1 MADDKSEEPTA
12 KRLRE
17 ARAKGQVAK
26 SSDLTQAGG
35 FIAAGAVLSFAGAGI
50 VESLKAL
57 MIQSFQS
64 AGLSG
69 AAGSNVLI
77 ARFSSAWLHFLQLV
91 APIFGVL
98 VISAIVFNF
107 LQLGG
112 LVFSFQVLTPK
123 FEKLNPV
130 QGFQNIFLKS
140 RTYIELVKNLVKF
153 AVVLWITYSTF
164 RDSLPSAVFSAR
176 LGLPQTAAVTS
187 QLMFALLFKVGG
199 VFLIL
204 GAADF
209 FIQKKMYIKGLR
221 MSKEEVKKEYKE
233 EEGDPHIKHQRKH
246 LHQQLLAENMP
257 REVAKATAVV
267 VNPTHLAIAIQYNE
281 STMAAPQV
289 VAKGQMQVAQNII
302 QIAKKS
308 GVPVVRNVPL
318 AHSLFALELG
328 AEIPENLYEAVAEIL
343 NLVYELVE
351 ARRS

>member
-1 MADDKSEEPTA
+1 VISRKP
-12 KRLRE
+12 
-17 ARAKGQVAK
+17 
-26 SSDLTQAGG
+26 GG
-35 FIAAGAVLSFAGAGI
+35 FIAAGALLSFAGGRI
-50 VESLKAL
+50 VTSLKQL

-69 AAGSNVLI
+69 TAGINVLI
-77 ARFSSAWLHFLQLV
+77 AHFCSAWVTFLQLI
-91 APIFGVL
+91 APILGVL
-98 VISAIVFNF
+98 VLSAILFNF

-112 LVFSFQVLTPK
+112 LLFSFQVLSPK
-123 FEKLNPV
+123 FDKLNPV
-130 QGFQNIFLKS
+130 QGFQNLFFKS

-153 AVVLWITYSTF
+153 VVVLWITYSTF
-164 RDSLPSAVFSAR
+164 RDALPSAVFSAR
-176 LGLPQTAAVTS
+176 LGLAQTAVVAS
-187 QLMFALLFKVGG
+187 QLMFSLLFKVGG
-199 VFLIL
+199 IFFIL

-209 FIQKKMYIKGLR
+209 LIQKKMHNKGLR

-246 LHQQLLAENMP
+246 LHQQLLVENMP
-257 REVAKATAVV
+257 REVSKATTVV

-281 STMAAPQV
+281 SSMAAPQV
-289 VAKGQMQVAQNII
+289 VAKGQTEVAQNII
-302 QIAKKS
+302 RIAKRS

-328 AEIPENLYEAVAEIL
+328 AEVPEHLYEAVAEIL